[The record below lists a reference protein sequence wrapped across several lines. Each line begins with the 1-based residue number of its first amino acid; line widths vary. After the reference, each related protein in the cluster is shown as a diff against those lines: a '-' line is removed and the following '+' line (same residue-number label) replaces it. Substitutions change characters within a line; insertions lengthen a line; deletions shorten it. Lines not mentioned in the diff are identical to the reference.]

1 MRHVRTHAWSVRAQ
15 SHVMY
20 MRGVHPVHAH
30 ARLLRT
36 HGTRSRT
43 RAHTSMRR
51 AVCSHSHTGT
61 EARAHSQVAHR
72 SACVL
77 VGHTHTSGF
86 PASSFLSAEQ
96 NTVNGI
102 SHYKELGFLSLKQ
115 EPLIAMPQEP
125 ARLPPCLSHRH
136 PGSGGCPRCWG
147 PMRGWGPS
155 VWLSR
160 SSASERGFHRATVHE
175 AHACPARL
183 PPRPG
188 AADRSVPAFPPR
200 PSSAR
205 RGPGAAVPGVSRA
218 VAPGTSRVPSAF
230 GLAVTRCVLK
240 RGRRKLFGKNTV
252 QRERGACASARAP
265 VRPSS
270 HSATCRS
277 VGASPLPLG
286 VGAMLQPREPRCLER
301 CSHVA
306 TWRLA
311 PRPSGTISGP
321 CSTRRR
327 SGVLPRAVPVQPLA
341 SSPARAGT
349 AGPRDHSSLLLK
361 VTFLSRS
368 QRADLF
374 SLRSYQPRKNFF
386 KNVFQDVSI

>member
-1 MRHVRTHAWSVRAQ
+1 
-15 SHVMY
+15 
-20 MRGVHPVHAH
+20 
-30 ARLLRT
+30 
-36 HGTRSRT
+36 
-43 RAHTSMRR
+43 
-51 AVCSHSHTGT
+51 
-61 EARAHSQVAHR
+61 
-72 SACVL
+72 
-77 VGHTHTSGF
+77 
-86 PASSFLSAEQ
+86 
-96 NTVNGI
+96 
-102 SHYKELGFLSLKQ
+102 
-115 EPLIAMPQEP
+115 MPQEP

-188 AADRSVPAFPPR
+188 AADRSVPVFPPR

-218 VAPGTSRVPSAF
+218 VAPGTSRVLSAF

-252 QRERGACASARAP
+252 QREHGACASARAP

>member
-1 MRHVRTHAWSVRAQ
+1 
-15 SHVMY
+15 
-20 MRGVHPVHAH
+20 
-30 ARLLRT
+30 
-36 HGTRSRT
+36 
-43 RAHTSMRR
+43 
-51 AVCSHSHTGT
+51 
-61 EARAHSQVAHR
+61 
-72 SACVL
+72 
-77 VGHTHTSGF
+77 
-86 PASSFLSAEQ
+86 
-96 NTVNGI
+96 
-102 SHYKELGFLSLKQ
+102 
-115 EPLIAMPQEP
+115 MPQEP

-218 VAPGTSRVPSAF
+218 VAPGTSRVLSAF

-277 VGASPLPLG
+277 VGASPCPSASVPCCSLVSPGVWNAVPTWPRGGWLP
-286 VGAMLQPREPRCLER
+286 VLQARFPGRVAHGNDPGCYPGQSR
-301 CSHVA
+301 CSR
-306 TWRLA
+306 W
-311 PRPSGTISGP
+311 PRPLPEQGLQAPGT
-321 CSTRRR
+321 
-327 SGVLPRAVPVQPLA
+327 
-341 SSPARAGT
+341 T
-349 AGPRDHSSLLLK
+349 ALYS
-361 VTFLSRS
+361 
-368 QRADLF
+368 
-374 SLRSYQPRKNFF
+374 
-386 KNVFQDVSI
+386 